1 MYCNGCGHEINEGS
15 GFCSNCGMK
24 IGNEQEPTT
33 RKEKKKGKNVLR
45 IIAILW
51 LVVLVIFVRVDISK
65 GFYTAVADE
74 ALSVSDIWGNNL
86 LILLLLVIDEVRSLF
101 KK

>member
-1 MYCNGCGHEINEGS
+1 MYCNGCGHEINEGN

-24 IGNEQEPTT
+24 IGSEQAPTP
-33 RKEKKKGKNVLR
+33 RKEKKKRKNVLR

-51 LVVLVIFVRVDISK
+51 LLVMVVFVRMDISK

-74 ALSVSDIWGNNL
+74 ALSVSDIWANNL
-86 LILLLLVIDEVRSLF
+86 LILILLVIDEARRFF